1 MVCPGGTSVNE
12 YSMVMR
18 RIILLALT
26 GFLLSYSAVSAAV
39 LQSFDRLFQG
49 DDPTEGFTFA
59 LTHDPGTPGV
69 LRFDGFAENLAPD
82 ETGVRFLLRW
92 GVPGSEGGGTFVFP
106 TEGEFAGMRLPGVDA
121 ESGTTPV
128 ALHFGVPV
136 DYTPG
141 GVLFVVEGLGPTD
154 NFRLVGDLTF
164 QPIPEPAT
172 WALLAVGGVVC
183 CLVRRRAMGRR
194 L

>member
-1 MVCPGGTSVNE
+1 MK
-12 YSMVMR
+12 
-18 RIILLALT
+18 RISLLALV
-26 GFLLSYSAVSAAV
+26 GFLLSYSPVSAAV
-39 LQSFDRLFQG
+39 LESFDRLFQG
-49 DDPTEGFTFA
+49 DDPTEGFTFT
-59 LTHDPGTPGV
+59 LGHDPATPGI

-106 TEGEFAGMRLPGVDA
+106 MEGEFAGVRLPGVDA
-121 ESGTTPV
+121 VSGTTRVP
-128 ALHFGVPV
+128 LHFGGPV

-164 QPIPEPAT
+164 QPVPEPAT
-172 WALLAVGGVVC
+172 WALLATGGAAFW
-183 CLVRRRAMGRR
+183 LARRRTMSRR
-194 L
+194 G